1 MTPSLQDI
9 VQALG
14 PRQLVQVVIITAGG
28 QKYAL
33 IGPVIQDPRV
43 HGFEEVTEIEFGEL
57 MPMDVAAK
65 MLSGEHKEWLGT
77 GLQ

>member
-1 MTPSLQDI
+1 MIPSLQDI

-14 PRQLVQVVIITAGG
+14 SQQMVQVVIITAGG

-33 IGPVIQDPRV
+33 IGPVIQDPRTTE
-43 HGFEEVTEIEFGEL
+43 FKDVTEIEFGDL

-65 MLSGEHKEWLGT
+65 MLSGEHRDWLGT

>member
-9 VQALG
+9 VEALG

-33 IGPVIQDPRV
+33 IGPVMACAEITD
-43 HGFEEVTEIEFGEL
+43 IEFGEL

-65 MLSGEHKEWLGT
+65 MLSGDHKEWLGV

>member
-1 MTPSLQDI
+1 MSPFLQDI

-14 PRQLVQVVIITAGG
+14 PRQMVQVVIITADG

-33 IGPVIQDPRV
+33 IGPVIQDPRTTE
-43 HGFEEVTEIEFGEL
+43 FKDVTEIEFGSL
-57 MPMDVAAK
+57 LPMDVAVK
-65 MLSGEHKEWLGT
+65 MLSGEHREWLGT

>member
-9 VQALG
+9 VEALG
-14 PRQLVQVVIITAGG
+14 PRQLVQVVILTAGG

-33 IGPVIQDPRV
+33 IGPVMTCAEITD
-43 HGFEEVTEIEFGEL
+43 IEFGEL

-65 MLSGEHKEWLGT
+65 LLSGEHLQWLGT

>member
-9 VQALG
+9 VEALG
-14 PRQLVQVVIITAGG
+14 PRPMVQVVILTAVG

-33 IGPVIQDPRV
+33 IGPVMTCAEITD
-43 HGFEEVTEIEFGEL
+43 IEFGEL

-65 MLSGEHKEWLGT
+65 MLSGDHKEWLGV

>member
-14 PRQLVQVVIITAGG
+14 PRQMVQVVIITADG
-28 QKYAL
+28 QKYAF
-33 IGPVIQDPRV
+33 IGPVIQDPRTT
-43 HGFEEVTEIEFGEL
+43 GFKDVTEIEFGQL
-57 MPMDVAAK
+57 LPMDVAAK
-65 MLSGEHKEWLGT
+65 MLSGEHREWLGV

>member
-1 MTPSLQDI
+1 VTPSLQEI
-9 VQALG
+9 VEALG
-14 PRQLVQVVIITAGG
+14 PRQLVQVVILTAGG

-33 IGPVIQDPRV
+33 IGPVMDC
-43 HGFEEVTEIEFGEL
+43 GEVTEIEFGEL

-65 MLSGEHKEWLGT
+65 MLSGDHKQWLGV

>member
-9 VQALG
+9 VEALG
-14 PRQLVQVVIITAGG
+14 PRTMVQVVIITVNNV
-28 QKYAL
+28 KYAL
-33 IGPVIQDPRV
+33 IGPVF
-43 HGFEEVTEIEFGEL
+43 GTGEVTEIEFGEL

-65 MLSGEHKEWLGT
+65 MLSGDHKDWLGV

>member
-9 VQALG
+9 VEALG
-14 PRQLVQVVIITAGG
+14 PRPMVQVVILTAGG

-33 IGPVIQDPRV
+33 IGPVMACAEITD
-43 HGFEEVTEIEFGEL
+43 IEFGEL

-65 MLSGEHKEWLGT
+65 MLSGDHKEWLGV